1 MNFEYSKIKG
11 KIRELG
17 LTQSDYAK
25 HIGITEQTLNL
36 RFKNKRP
43 FTQPEIAKTM
53 QLFNEPIEN
62 VKKYFFT
69 EKVKKNLT
77 DI

>member
-1 MNFEYSKIKG
+1 MNFDYSKIKG

-17 LTQSDYAK
+17 LTQNDYAK
-25 HIGITEQTLNL
+25 YIGITEQTLNL

-43 FTQPEIAKTM
+43 FTQPEMAKTM
-53 QLFNEPIEN
+53 QLFDEPIEN
-62 VKKYFFT
+62 VKYYFFT

-77 DI
+77 NI

>member
-1 MNFEYSKIKG
+1 MDFDYSKIKG

-17 LTQSDYAK
+17 MTQSDFAK
-25 HIGITEQTLNL
+25 AIGITEQTLNL

-43 FTQPEIAKTM
+43 FTQIEIAKTM
-53 QLFNEPIEN
+53 KLFREPIEN

-69 EKVKKNLT
+69 EKVTKNVT
-77 DI
+77 ST

>member
-1 MNFEYSKIKG
+1 MNFDYSKIKG

-25 HIGITEQTLNL
+25 YIGITEQTLNL
-36 RFKNKRP
+36 RFKNRRP

-69 EKVKKNLT
+69 EKSQEKLN
-77 DI
+77 

>member
-1 MNFEYSKIKG
+1 MNFDYSKIKG

-25 HIGITEQTLNL
+25 YIGITEQTLNL

-43 FTQPEIAKTM
+43 FTQPEIAMTM
-53 QLFNEPIEN
+53 RLFNEPIEN
-62 VKKYFFT
+62 VRIYFFT
-69 EKVKKNLT
+69 QKVKENLT
-77 DI
+77 NI

>member
-1 MNFEYSKIKG
+1 MNFDYSKIKG

-17 LTQSDYAK
+17 LTQSEYAK
-25 HIGITEQTLNL
+25 YIGITEQTLNL

-53 QLFNEPIEN
+53 QLFDEPVNNIHL
-62 VKKYFFT
+62 YFFT
-69 EKVKKNLT
+69 KKVAKSKTN
-77 DI
+77 

>member
-1 MNFEYSKIKG
+1 MNFDYSKIKG

-17 LTQSDYAK
+17 LTQNDYAK
-25 HIGITEQTLNL
+25 YIGITEQTLNL

-43 FTQPEIAKTM
+43 FTQPEMAKTM
-53 QLFNEPIEN
+53 QLFDEPIEN
-62 VKKYFFT
+62 VKYYFFT

-77 DI
+77 NV

>member
-1 MNFEYSKIKG
+1 MNFDYSKIKG

-69 EKVKKNLT
+69 EKV
-77 DI
+77 